1 ISPVDLTDLMKLTL
15 RESEKK
21 LQKQIDFWLSD
32 VKF

>member
-1 ISPVDLTDLMKLTL
+1 PVDLTDLMKLTL